1 MHFSDNTLKLL
12 LVIFSG
18 AMFGLYMT
26 SMLKTGD
33 ANNYQLIFAMF
44 GALFSYKF
52 SDKYKSKN
60 SLDKLIERK
69 EEKLEISFLRTI
81 PFSNISRTKLIE
93 INRISIASIGKNWLS
108 IIIDG
113 NGNGYDFQLIGSQK
127 DIEAHLKSLLAEE
140 EISNID
146 FRHI

>member
-1 MHFSDNTLKLL
+1 MHFSDSTLKLL
-12 LVIFSG
+12 LVIFSIT
-18 AMFGLYMT
+18 MFGLYMT
-26 SMLKTGD
+26 SMLKTGH
-33 ANNYQLIFAMF
+33 ANSSQLIFAIS

-69 EEKLEISFLRTI
+69 EGKLEISFLRTI
-81 PFSNISRTKLIE
+81 PFSSISRTKLIE
-93 INRISIASIGKNWLS
+93 INRISIVSIGKNWLS

-113 NGNGYDFQLIGSQK
+113 NGNGYDFQMIGSQK
-127 DIEAHLKSLLAEE
+127 GIEAHLKSLLAEE